1 MRTRRRPAASGHG
14 PGPHPDRAL
23 TASRLP
29 SSAAELLALFRD
41 SELVSLLREFL
52 AGVFTE
58 DVASTVRTALE
69 ALLGT
74 VYDVLDSEGILAMLG
89 DGLPAR
95 DDLIATFT
103 DAYDQFVSA
112 LADQEAFESMF
123 SQAVDTLEQALLMAG
138 PSASSLLGRK

>member
-1 MRTRRRPAASGHG
+1 M
-14 PGPHPDRAL
+14 
-23 TASRLP
+23 
-29 SSAAELLALFRD
+29 
-41 SELVSLLREFL
+41 SLLREFL